1 MRKFVLPGAAAFA
14 AAALSLCLG
23 GGMAHAQESAEA
35 APVQVPSLH
44 VVNTLG
50 VSQETPEPSIPV
62 NEVLNFLSD
71 SINLAGYNVLSSRDR
86 MSNGT
91 SIRIVDARSG
101 KDSDNDD
108 QDSNAPVHGGIG
120 QVYNDITSMEPEEVV
135 HMVTSSP
142 AFVPAVAGLALA
154 GVGATA
160 AAGIG
165 LAGAAV
171 VGGLAVGA
179 TTAAVVTQAALVNG
193 LVIAHVAL
201 TPVRVFNNLAIVNT
215 LAIAHITRHVIVATA
230 LLTPVLS
237 VRFLA
242 HKVNKFGK
250 LQKLVGIGLL
260 IGGAYAPADAAEKTT
275 LLAVGAGLFVLG
287 AAKNLPRALRKARLT
302 RKVTK
307 VVLFVPSIINGT
319 ALLTGLGVLDPSFLT
334 AVIILL
340 FPKSHL
346 DPKAVTAETVA
357 LGKVLVKGLKGANA
371 LVAKYAPA
379 VLAFLK
385 EIAATGA
392 LPGPVAA

>member
-135 HMVTSSP
+135 DMVTSSP
-142 AFVPAVAGLALA
+142 AFVPAVAGLA
-154 GVGATA
+154 
-160 AAGIG
+160 

>member
-135 HMVTSSP
+135 DMVTSSP

-165 LAGAAV
+165 LAG
-171 VGGLAVGA
+171 
-179 TTAAVVTQAALVNG
+179 AAVVTQAALVNG

>member
-135 HMVTSSP
+135 DMVTSSP

-165 LAGAAV
+165 LAG
-171 VGGLAVGA
+171 
-179 TTAAVVTQAALVNG
+179 AAVVTQAALVNG

-334 AVIILL
+334 AVITLL

>member
-1 MRKFVLPGAAAFA
+1 VGAFQGVITFGVFVRKFVLPGAAAFA

-135 HMVTSSP
+135 DMVTSSP

-165 LAGAAV
+165 LAG
-171 VGGLAVGA
+171 
-179 TTAAVVTQAALVNG
+179 AAVVTQAALVNG